1 MRWRFNC
8 DNSGHASGES
18 LLMERLAIEAELEE
32 LREAKRARQLKRQ
45 QEEQSKRKDLN
56 DNQNTVHHST
66 TPHSNTT
73 THLHHHQPM
82 DEIDENDHAV
92 KGLLDAF

>member
-8 DNSGHASGES
+8 DNSGLASGES

-32 LREAKRARQLKRQ
+32 VREAKRARQLKRQ
-45 QEEQSKRKDLN
+45 QEEQIKRKDLN
-56 DNQNTVHHST
+56 DNQNTVHHHT
-66 TPHSNTT
+66 THSST
-73 THLHHHQPM
+73 THLHHQPM